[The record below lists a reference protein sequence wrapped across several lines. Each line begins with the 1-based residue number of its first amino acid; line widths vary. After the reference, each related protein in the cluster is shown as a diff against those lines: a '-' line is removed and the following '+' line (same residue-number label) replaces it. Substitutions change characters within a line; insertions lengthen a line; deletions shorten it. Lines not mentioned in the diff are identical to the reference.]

1 MESPNKYCN
10 VKNRSASVVVYNITE
25 DGIRRSFAPGEVKKV
40 SYEELEKLTYQ
51 RGGMEILTR
60 FLQVQSGDALQT
72 FNMRVEPEYHMSE
85 QDIARVL
92 TTGTLD
98 EFLDML
104 DFAPDGVIDLVK
116 KMAVNPKNPLQ
127 DYNKIEALKKKT
139 GLDVAAALKN
149 IRAEQEDE
157 KKSIDDSGEPK
168 RRVQKETTTAA
179 SNARRTAPKYN
190 VVSKEEKAAE

>member
-10 VKNRSASVVVYNITE
+10 VKNRSASVVVYSIA
-25 DGIRRSFAPGEVKKV
+25 DSGIRRSFAPGEVKKV

-60 FLQVQSGDALQT
+60 FLQVQSEDALHT

-85 QDIARVL
+85 QDIARVM

-104 DFAPDGVIDLVK
+104 DFAPNGVIDLVK
-116 KMAVNPKNPLQ
+116 RMAVNPKNPLQ
-127 DYNKIEALKKKT
+127 DYSKIEALKKKT

-149 IRAEQEDE
+149 IRAEQEEE
-157 KKSIDDSGEPK
+157 KKSIDDSGEVK
-168 RRVQKETTTAA
+168 RRVQKETPAATTT
-179 SNARRTAPKYN
+179 RRTAPKYN

>member
-10 VKNRSASVVVYNITE
+10 VKNRSASVVVYSIA
-25 DGIRRSFAPGEVKKV
+25 DSGIRRSFAPGEVKKV

-60 FLQVQSGDALQT
+60 FLQVQSEDALHT

-85 QDIARVL
+85 QDIARVM

-104 DFAPDGVIDLVK
+104 DFAPNGVIDLVK
-116 KMAVNPKNPLQ
+116 RMAVNPKNPLQ
-127 DYNKIEALKKKT
+127 DYSKIEALKKKT

-149 IRAEQEDE
+149 IRAEQEEE
-157 KKSIDDSGEPK
+157 KKSIDDSSEVK
-168 RRVQKETTTAA
+168 RRVQKETSAATAT
-179 SNARRTAPKYN
+179 RRTAPKYN

>member
-10 VKNRSASVVVYNITE
+10 VKNRSASVVVYSIA
-25 DGIRRSFAPGEVKKV
+25 DSGIRRSFAPGEVKKV

-60 FLQVQSGDALQT
+60 FLQVQSEDALHT

-85 QDIARVL
+85 QDIARVM

-104 DFAPDGVIDLVK
+104 DFAPNGVIDLVK
-116 KMAVNPKNPLQ
+116 RMAVNPKNPLQ
-127 DYNKIEALKKKT
+127 DYSKIEALKKKT

-149 IRAEQEDE
+149 IRAEQEEE
-157 KKSIDDSGEPK
+157 KKSIDDSGEVK
-168 RRVQKETTTAA
+168 RRVQKETPAAATT
-179 SNARRTAPKYN
+179 RRTAPKYN

>member
-10 VKNRSASVVVYNITE
+10 VKNRSASVVVYSIA
-25 DGIRRSFAPGEVKKV
+25 DSGIRRSFAPGEVKKV

-60 FLQVQSGDALQT
+60 FLQVQSEDALHT

-85 QDIARVL
+85 QDIARVM

-104 DFAPDGVIDLVK
+104 DFAPNGVIDLVK
-116 KMAVNPKNPLQ
+116 RMAVNPKNPLQ
-127 DYNKIEALKKKT
+127 DYSKIEALKKKT

-149 IRAEQEDE
+149 IRAEQEE
-157 KKSIDDSGEPK
+157 KKSIDDSGEVK
-168 RRVQKETTTAA
+168 RRVQKETPTATA
-179 SNARRTAPKYN
+179 TRRTAPKYN

>member
-10 VKNRSASVVVYNITE
+10 VKNRSASVVVYSIA
-25 DGIRRSFAPGEVKKV
+25 DSGIRRSFAPGEVKKV

-60 FLQVQSGDALQT
+60 FLQVQSEDALHT

-85 QDIARVL
+85 QDIARVM

-104 DFAPDGVIDLVK
+104 DFAPNGVIDLVK
-116 KMAVNPKNPLQ
+116 RMAVNPKNPLQ
-127 DYNKIEALKKKT
+127 DYSKIEALKKKT

-149 IRAEQEDE
+149 IRAEQEEE
-157 KKSIDDSGEPK
+157 KKSIDDSSEVK
-168 RRVQKETTTAA
+168 RRVQKETPAATAT
-179 SNARRTAPKYN
+179 RRTAPKYN